1 MKEGAGQFVTYFG
14 KSAPTGENAFL
25 VPDSGGILKRL
36 KESTRGFVDDFG
48 KKAPQLKPGDLGDF
62 EFLLKDEPIYTRVG
76 RELKAAGTD
85 FRRDPKGF
93 VRSVLKGDGT
103 TKRRQRL
110 LHAGVATAMIA
121 YAFIFTS
128 FRAR

>member
-1 MKEGAGQFVTYFG
+1 M
-14 KSAPTGENAFL
+14 
-25 VPDSGGILKRL
+25 
-36 KESTRGFVDDFG
+36 
-48 KKAPQLKPGDLGDF
+48 GDF

-76 RELKAAGTD
+76 REIRTAGTE

-93 VRSVLKGDGT
+93 VASVLKGDGT

-128 FRAR
+128 FLLGGLLNFGKKEKPPKRSSS